1 MRQPITFTWGNLV
14 FGRDAEDAWAVYRL
28 AMQSYG
34 GLSAADKRE
43 LLARVAGF
51 AFSAEADFQL
61 MRVTRPWSVDAY
73 IDGAL
78 STADARHA
86 HADRLR
92 EHLSHHEEALAYR
105 PVARPEVYLAV
116 RLRGGRSPLLDSPA
130 SWLGAPFAE
139 AKRAL
144 GLTDARAVS
153 RGRLDELLADEERT
167 FSRTSDYLDCD
178 RISSLELQWLI
189 SRAFTR
195 GVTEPEVDPHW
206 RPQAL
211 VVAEQDDGDA
221 RFVPFEADVLRLLD
235 TPIVLEGRALRVEHE
250 AGESFQA
257 FLVLGALPEVVTFP
271 GRQAELLFAPL
282 EAVGFPVDAVV
293 GARWI
298 ANDTAVALTR
308 RKVIDA
314 DHAFTEESHGD
325 HGPSAVTAGRP
336 AAARELEEY
345 LTGNERPPLLRTTI
359 GLCVS
364 ARSRE
369 ELEDRV
375 QQLRREYS
383 PIRLHR
389 PLGAQ
394 LDLFVAHLPA
404 QLPRVRGYEDVLLC
418 EQLGAMVPTATH
430 AVGADVGMYIGHTL
444 SGSTQ
449 PVLFDVTEAS
459 RTSRPPAVLCSGTL
473 GSGKTLTAEL
483 LAYQSF
489 LAGSRIVTVDPKG
502 DHRLDRLLG
511 EEHVELIELRPGED
525 DRGLLDPLRVGAPDT
540 RADLAYSFLLD
551 VLPSPVPASWQTEIR
566 HAVDAVVAVD
576 GRTCGEVLDALDSGG
591 TDATDAGRALR
602 VHSAGGLLQLAF
614 ARPERMPRDP
624 GIAQATSLRI
634 ASLTLPLPGTAKS
647 ELNPEERIGQAL
659 LRLLATYALHLMG
672 TDWSR
677 HKVLVFDEAWMLLG
691 DAAGRSLVQRIN
703 RLCRSQNATP
713 ILATQALADIDELDN
728 LIGAFFCFG
737 VETEREAE
745 RVLRLLGMDAEDR
758 RLRSQLQ
765 SFRRGRCFMRDY
777 EGRVAPM
784 QVDLV
789 DGDLLAT
796 LDTTPRRQAA

>member
-14 FGRDAEDAWAVYRL
+14 FGRGSEDAWAVYRV

-34 GLSAADKRE
+34 GLTAAGKRE
-43 LLARVAGF
+43 LLAQVAGF

-61 MRVTRPWSVDAY
+61 LRVTRPWSVSSY
-73 IDGAL
+73 VSGAL
-78 STADARHA
+78 STADDRFA
-86 HADRLR
+86 HAERLT
-92 EHLSHHEEALAYR
+92 EHLGSHEAALASR
-105 PVARPEVYLAV
+105 PVARAEVYLAV
-116 RLRGGRSPLLDSPA
+116 RLRGSRSPLLDGPGAWLTSPV
-130 SWLGAPFAE
+130 SE
-139 AKRAL
+139 VKRAL
-144 GLTDARAVS
+144 GLADPRGLSRARI
-153 RGRLDELLADEERT
+153 DELVADEQRT
-167 FSRTSDYLDCD
+167 FVRTSDYLDCE
-178 RISSLELQWLI
+178 RASALELQWLI
-189 SRAFTR
+189 RRAFTR
-195 GVTEPEVDPHW
+195 GLDEPELDPLW
-206 RPQAL
+206 GPQAL
-211 VVAEQDDGDA
+211 IVDGPDDAEP
-221 RFVPFEADVLRLLD
+221 RFIPFEADLLRLLD
-235 TPIVLEGRALRVEHE
+235 APIDLEPRTMRIEHE

-257 FLVLGALPEVVTFP
+257 FLVLGALPETVSFP
-271 GRQAELLFAPL
+271 GRQAELLFEPL
-282 EAVGFPVDAVV
+282 ESVGFPVDAFV

-314 DHAFTEESHGD
+314 DHAFTEETHGE
-325 HGPSAVTAGRP
+325 HGPSSATADRP

-345 LTGNERPPLLRTTI
+345 LTGNERPPLLRATI

-364 ARSRE
+364 ATTRE
-369 ELEDRV
+369 ELEERV

-383 PIRLHR
+383 PVKLHR

-394 LDLFVAHLPA
+394 LDLFVSHLPA
-404 QLPRVRGYEDVLLC
+404 QLPAVRGYDDVLLC

-430 AVGADVGMYIGHTL
+430 AVGAEVGMYIGHTL

-449 PVLFDVTEAS
+449 PVLFDITEGS

-483 LAYQSF
+483 LAYQAF
-489 LAGSRIVTVDPKG
+489 LAGSRVVTVDPKG
-502 DHRLDRLLG
+502 DHRLDQLLG
-511 EEHVELIELRPGED
+511 EEYVELIELRSSES
-525 DRGLLDPLRVGAPDT
+525 DRGVLDPLRVGPPDT

-551 VLPSPVPASWQTEIR
+551 VLPAPVPAPWQTEIR
-566 HAVDAVVAVD
+566 HAVDTVVAA
-576 GRTCGEVLDALDSGG
+576 GGTTCGEVLDALEQGEA
-591 TDATDAGRALR
+591 DAADAGRALR

-614 ARPERMPRDP
+614 ADPARMPRDP
-624 GIAQATSLRI
+624 GTAQATSLRI
-634 ASLTLPLPGTAKS
+634 ASLTLPLPGTPKS
-647 ELNPEERIGQAL
+647 DFTPEERIGQAL

-672 TDWSR
+672 GDWSR

-713 ILATQALADIDELDN
+713 ILATQALADVDELDN

-745 RVLRLLGMDAEDR
+745 RVLRLLGMDPADR

-765 SFRRGRCFMRDY
+765 AFRRGRCFMRDY
-777 EGRVAPM
+777 EGRVAGV
-784 QVDLV
+784 QIDLV
-789 DGDLLAT
+789 DRDLLAA